1 MDLANREI
9 VGWSLKEHMK
19 TSMLIQ
25 AVDSAVKKKFLEKTN
40 QLIFHSDRG
49 SQYASNTFRNYLEG
63 IGAVSS
69 MSSKGNCYDNAVAES
84 FFSTLKREE
93 INRKKYRNIEEAR
106 ISLFDYIEVFYNR
119 QRAHSA
125 LKYKSP
131 AEVAV

>member
-25 AVDSAVKKKFLEKTN
+25 AVNSAVKKKFLEKTN

-49 SQYASNTFRNYLEG
+49 SQYASNTFRKYLKH
-63 IGAVSS
+63 IRAVSS

-84 FFSTLKREE
+84 FFSTLKPEE
-93 INRKKYRNIEEAR
+93 INRKK
-106 ISLFDYIEVFYNR
+106 
-119 QRAHSA
+119 
-125 LKYKSP
+125 
-131 AEVAV
+131 

>member
-25 AVDSAVKKKFLEKTN
+25 AIDSAVKKKFLEKTN
-40 QLIFHSDRG
+40 QLIFH
-49 SQYASNTFRNYLEG
+49 YASNTFRKYLKD
-63 IGAVSS
+63 IGSVSS
-69 MSSKGNCYDNAVAES
+69 MSSKGNCYDNAVSES

-106 ISLFDYIEVFYNR
+106 ISLFDYIEIFYNQ

-125 LKYKSP
+125 LKYNSP
-131 AEVAV
+131 AEVTV